1 MNTYHLLII
10 LPILLLSAKL
20 LGFLFKKINIPPV
33 LGELCAGIVLGPS
46 LLGLITP
53 DKVLNI
59 LAEIGVVFLLFEVG
73 LHTNVSRLLNTG
85 KKPVIVAFIG
95 FILPI
100 ILGFGMARC
109 FDFSNLCALFIG
121 GTLSATSIGI
131 SLRVLGDLNKQHT
144 HEAQIVLGAAILDDI
159 FGVLLLSILYSFA
172 VQGTVSPLSVLILGS
187 STLLFIWLA
196 PIFAKILFWSATQY
210 VPAKAF
216 TPFLLFLSLLFIFVF
231 SLSAHCLGA
240 PPIIGGFVAGIA
252 LSRQFGI
259 KLKNTQN
266 SQWIQRFNTMLKVDN
281 TYFARLEKQIA
292 PFIKIFTP
300 IFFVMVGV
308 SINFREIQGS
318 STGFWL
324 LALSLFVVA
333 LLSKFLSGFFIKEP
347 RKLQTLV
354 GVAMVPRGEVGLIFA
369 SLGLS
374 AGIFTSETY
383 ACLVFVVAL
392 TTFLPPFLLQYLY
405 R

>member
-1 MNTYHLLII
+1 MNAYHLSITL
-10 LPILLLSAKL
+10 LVLLLSAKL
-20 LGFLFKKINIPPV
+20 LGFLFKKINIPSV
-33 LGELCAGIVLGPS
+33 LGELCAGIILGPS

-53 DKVLNI
+53 DKVLNL

-73 LHTNVSRLLNTG
+73 LHTDVSRLLNTG
-85 KKPVIVAFIG
+85 RKPVIVAFIG

-100 ILGFGMARC
+100 ILGFFVARC
-109 FDFSNLCALFIG
+109 FHFSNLCALFIG

-131 SLRVLGDLNKQHT
+131 SLRVLADLNKQHT

-172 VQGTVSPLSVLILGS
+172 VEGQVSLLAVFVLGG

-196 PIFAKILFWSATQY
+196 PIFAKMVFWSATQY
-210 VPAKAF
+210 VPAKVFA
-216 TPFLLFLSLLFIFVF
+216 PFLLFLSLLFIFVF

-252 LSRQFGI
+252 LSRQFGLV
-259 KLKNTQN
+259 LKNN
-266 SQWIQRFNTMLKVDN
+266 KNLKLIHLFNTMLKIDN
-281 TYFARLEKQIA
+281 PYFERLEKQIA
-292 PFIKIFTP
+292 PLIYIFTP

-318 STGFWL
+318 TFFWL
-324 LALSLFVVA
+324 LAASLFMMA

-354 GVAMVPRGEVGLIFA
+354 GVAMIPRGEVGLIFA

-374 AGIFTSETY
+374 SGIFTTETY
-383 ACLVFVVAL
+383 ACLVLVVAL
-392 TTFLPPFLLQYLY
+392 TTFLPPFLLKFLY